1 MWFLPF
7 TRLFLTSSFPK
18 ALAYF
23 PLTPIISPIYSSL
36 LHSLPKAEPFERSVL
51 LWAIQTI
58 PSKYNFLFAVQLQ
71 NIPFSVFVDIKY
83 QNSQLKVTRW

>member
-58 PSKYNFLFAVQLQ
+58 PSKYNFLFAVQLL